1 MLEIVLTALMVA
13 VLAAAGFVLLGWLWR
28 QIAVRYR
35 RRTPFADQMIYPA
48 GERFRGSL
56 RRADKLLGLYLGAV
70 AVAVVVFGLLFA
82 GLSWRGP
89 DPIGDPAPVWL
100 LVAIGV
106 LCAAAVGGAG
116 YHVWHLWKERRKNQ
130 LAMDADIAVGNALKR
145 TAARGGC
152 VFHHVATG
160 QSVIDH
166 VVVAPYGAFVVN
178 VAMKTPLGGEAEFS
192 RTQLKFN
199 GVTDNH
205 PLGDAVR
212 KSKWLSKRLAKVVG
226 HPVKVRSVI
235 VVPGW
240 RVKSQ
245 GTENHLVVNERNVAM
260 ISGWTQEDAYLM
272 EEEVAHIAQ
281 HLSRQCRDTGVRPP
295 KK

>member
-1 MLEIVLTALMVA
+1 MLQIVLTALMLA
-13 VLAAAGFVLLGWLWR
+13 VVAAGAFVLFGWLWR
-28 QIAVRYR
+28 QITSRYR
-35 RRTPFADQMIYPA
+35 RRTPFAEQMIYPA
-48 GERFRGSL
+48 GERFRGKL
-56 RRADKLLGLYLGAV
+56 RAANEMLGLYLGAL
-70 AVAVVVFGLLFA
+70 AVLVVVFGLFVA
-82 GLSWRGP
+82 GLAWRMP
-89 DPIGDPAPVWL
+89 EPLGDSPPLWAL
-100 LVAIGV
+100 ILIGV
-106 LCAAAVGGAG
+106 LCAAAFGAAG
-116 YHVWHLWKERRKNQ
+116 YHVWRLWRERGRCQ

-152 VFHHVATG
+152 VFHHVAAG

-166 VVVAPYGAFVVN
+166 VVVAPYGVFVIN
-178 VAMKTPLGGEAEFS
+178 VAMKTPLGGQAEFS
-192 RTQLKFN
+192 KTQLKFD
-199 GVTDNH
+199 GVPDNH

-212 KSKWLSKRLAKVVG
+212 KSKWLSQRLAKVVG

-240 RVKSQ
+240 RVRSR
-245 GTENHLVVNERNVAM
+245 GTESHLVVNERNVAM

-295 KK
+295 KQ